1 MRRITLMTE
10 PLTPI
15 KLLAACAVLT
25 MGCALQGSVGFG
37 FALVAAPI
45 LVLINPSLVPGPLLF
60 CGLVLTVLMSYR
72 ERQAMDVSGLKW
84 GILGR
89 LPGTFVALVVL
100 TNVPQKEMTL
110 TLGALVLFAVAL
122 SVSGLHIS
130 PTTWTLLSAGALSGF
145 MGTTASIGGPP
156 IALLYQNAPGA
167 RLRSTLSGYF
177 ALGTTI
183 SLLALSAVGRF
194 GRHEFWSAL
203 ALLPGVLIG
212 FILSA
217 RTRQLFDRGYTRAAV
232 LTISAVS
239 GAVVILRGLL

>member
-1 MRRITLMTE
+1 MIAE

-15 KLLAACAVLT
+15 NLLTACAMLT
-25 MGCALQGSVGFG
+25 IGSALQGSVGFG
-37 FALVAAPI
+37 LALVAAPV
-45 LVLINPSLVPGPLLF
+45 LVLIDPSLVPGPLLF

-89 LPGTFVALVVL
+89 LPGTFVAVVVL
-100 TNVPQKEMTL
+100 TNVPKKEL
-110 TLGALVLFAVAL
+110 TLILGAFVLFAVAL
-122 SVSGLHIS
+122 SASGLHIS
-130 PTTWTLLSAGALSGF
+130 PTMWTLLSAGALSGF

-156 IALLYQNAPGA
+156 IALLYQNVPGA

-183 SLLALSAVGRF
+183 SLLALAAVGRF
-194 GRHEFWSAL
+194 GRDEFWSAL

-212 FILSA
+212 FVLST
-217 RTRQLFDRGYTRAAV
+217 RTRQLFDQGYTRAAV
-232 LTISAVS
+232 LTVSAVS
-239 GAVVILRGLL
+239 GAIVILRALL

>member
-1 MRRITLMTE
+1 MITE
-10 PLTPI
+10 PLIPV
-15 KLLAACAVLT
+15 KLLAVCAVLT
-25 MGCALQGSVGFG
+25 IGCALQGSVGFG
-37 FALVAAPI
+37 FALVSAPI
-45 LVLINPSLVPGPLLF
+45 LVLIDPSLVPGPLLF

-100 TNVPQKEMTL
+100 TNVPEKKMML
-110 TLGALVLFAVAL
+110 ILGALVLFAVAL

-130 PTTWTLLSAGALSGF
+130 PTTWTLLSAGVLSGF

-177 ALGTTI
+177 ALGTTL
-183 SLLALSAVGRF
+183 SLLALAAVGRF
-194 GRHEFWSAL
+194 GRDEFWSAL

-217 RTRQLFDRGYTRAAV
+217 RTRQLLDRGYTRAAV
-232 LTISAVS
+232 LMVSAAS
-239 GAVVILRGLL
+239 GAIVILRALL

>member
-1 MRRITLMTE
+1 MMTE
-10 PLTPI
+10 TLTPI
-15 KLLAACAVLT
+15 ELLAACAVVT
-25 MGCALQGSVGFG
+25 TGSALQGSVGFG
-37 FALVAAPI
+37 SALVAAPI
-45 LVLINPSLVPGPLLF
+45 LVLIEPSLVPGSLLF

-110 TLGALVLFAVAL
+110 ILGALVLFAVAL
-122 SVSGLHIS
+122 SVSGLQIS

-183 SLLALSAVGRF
+183 SLLALAAVGRF
-194 GRHEFWSAL
+194 GRDELWSAL

-212 FILSA
+212 FALSA
-217 RTRQLFDRGYTRAAV
+217 RTRQLLDRGYTRAAV

-239 GAVVILRGLL
+239 GAVVILRELL

>member
-1 MRRITLMTE
+1 MTTE
-10 PLTPI
+10 PLTLI
-15 KLLAACAVLT
+15 KLFAACAV
-25 MGCALQGSVGFG
+25 MAIGSALQGSIGFG
-37 FALVAAPI
+37 SALVAAPLLI
-45 LVLINPSLVPGPLLF
+45 LIDPSLVPGPLLF
-60 CGLVLTVLMSYR
+60 CALVLTILMAYR

-84 GILGR
+84 GILGY

-110 TLGALVLFAVAL
+110 VLGTLVLLAVAL

-130 PTTWTLLSAGALSGF
+130 PTMWTLLSAGALSGF
-145 MGTTASIGGPP
+145 MGTAASIGGPP

-167 RLRSTLSGYF
+167 RLRSTLSGYC
-177 ALGTTI
+177 ALGTTL
-183 SLLALSAVGRF
+183 SLLALAAVGRF

-212 FILSA
+212 FVLST

-239 GAVVILRGLL
+239 GACVILRALL

>member
-1 MRRITLMTE
+1 MIIE

-15 KLLAACAVLT
+15 KLLAACAVVT
-25 MGCALQGSVGFG
+25 IGAALQGSVGFG
-37 FALVAAPI
+37 SALVAAPI
-45 LVLINPSLVPGPLLF
+45 LVLIDPSLVPGPLLF
-60 CGLVLTVLMSYR
+60 CALVLTILMAYR
-72 ERQAMDVSGLKW
+72 ERQAMDVSGLRW

-89 LPGTFVALVVL
+89 LSGTFVALFVL
-100 TNVPQKEMTL
+100 TNVPKKEL
-110 TLGALVLFAVAL
+110 TIILGSLVLFAVAL
-122 SVSGLHIS
+122 SASGLRIS
-130 PTTWTLLSAGALSGF
+130 PTTWALLSAGTLSGF

-156 IALLYQNAPGA
+156 LALLYQNAPGA

-183 SLLALSAVGRF
+183 SLVALAAIGRF
-194 GRHEFWSAL
+194 GRGEFRSAL

-212 FILSA
+212 FVLSA

-239 GAVVILRGLL
+239 GAIVILRALL

>member
-1 MRRITLMTE
+1 MTE

-15 KLLAACAVLT
+15 KLLAACAV
-25 MGCALQGSVGFG
+25 MVIGSALQGAAGFG
-37 FALVAAPI
+37 SALVAAPI
-45 LVLINPSLVPGPLLF
+45 LTLIDPLLVPGPLLF
-60 CGLVLTVLMSYR
+60 CALVLTVLMSYR
-72 ERQAMDVSGLKW
+72 ERQAMDVSGSKW

-100 TNVPQKEMTL
+100 TNVTQKEMML

-122 SVSGLHIS
+122 SASGMHVN
-130 PTTWTLLSAGALSGF
+130 PTRWTLLSAGVLSGF

-177 ALGTTI
+177 TLGTI
-183 SLLALSAVGRF
+183 MSLLVLAAVGRF

-212 FILSA
+212 FVLST
-217 RTRQLFDRGYTRAAV
+217 RTLPFLDRGYTRAAV
-232 LTISAVS
+232 LTVSAVS
-239 GAVVILRGLL
+239 GAIVILRALL